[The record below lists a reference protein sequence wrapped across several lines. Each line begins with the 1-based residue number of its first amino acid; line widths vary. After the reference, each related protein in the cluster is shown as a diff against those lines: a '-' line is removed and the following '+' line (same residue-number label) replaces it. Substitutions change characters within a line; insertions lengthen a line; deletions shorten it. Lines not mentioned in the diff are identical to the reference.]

1 MDTKITLG
9 ISACL
14 LGEKVRYDG
23 QHKLDRYLRDELGK
37 HVRYVPVCPEVECG
51 LPVPREPMHLA
62 AAPEGVRL
70 VTIKTGIDMTDR
82 MHAWAKTRL
91 AALEAED
98 LCGFIFKANSPSSGM
113 ERVKVY
119 DRNGIPARKGVGLW
133 AAAFMA
139 HFPLLPVEEEGRLND
154 AELRENFIERI
165 FAMRRWR
172 DLAAQGRTRGALI
185 DFHARHKL
193 LLMAHDP
200 ALAREMGA
208 LLGRIKDL
216 PLKEAYDRYIELFAR
231 TLARKATVRK
241 HVNVLQHAMGYFKK
255 VLAAGE
261 KAELLEVIGNYHRG
275 YVPLIVPVTLINH
288 CVRMY
293 GEPYLAAQWYL
304 HPHPIDL
311 KLRNHA

>member
-1 MDTKITLG
+1 METKIKLG

-37 HVRYVPVCPEVECG
+37 HVAYVPVCPEVECG

-62 AAPEGVRL
+62 DTPHGVRL
-70 VTIKTGIDMTDR
+70 VTIKTGVDMTDR
-82 MHAWAKTRL
+82 MHAWAKGRL
-91 AALEAED
+91 AELEAED
-98 LCGFIFKANSPSSGM
+98 LCGFVFKANSPSSGM

-119 DRNGIPARKGVGLW
+119 DRNGIPRREGVGLW

-139 HFPLLPVEEEGRLND
+139 HFPLLPVEEDGRLND
-154 AELRENFIERI
+154 PELRENFIERI
-165 FAMRRWR
+165 FAMQRWR
-172 DLAAQGRTRGALI
+172 DLVAQGRTRGALI
-185 DFHARHKL
+185 DFHTRHKL

-200 ALAREMGA
+200 VLAHEMGA

-216 PLKEAYDRYIELFAR
+216 PLKETFDRYVAL
-231 TLARKATVRK
+231 LARALAHKASVRK

-255 VLAAGE
+255 VLTADE

-288 CVRMY
+288 CVRTY

-304 HPHPIDL
+304 NPHPIDL